1 MRIIVWRGKVI
12 HWSVGEWSN
21 LGSPGP
27 GRPAGVYDYHPLD
40 HCEATHGAVLD
51 PRRVLG
57 SGGRDFRCGDCWLS
71 KIAAG
76 GRTGHGERVAA
87 AAASAWGVVVV
98 ECVDQ
103 SDGSE
108 SVRD

>member
-1 MRIIVWRGKVI
+1 M
-12 HWSVGEWSN
+12 
-21 LGSPGP
+21 
-27 GRPAGVYDYHPLD
+27 
-40 HCEATHGAVLD
+40 
-51 PRRVLG
+51 G
-57 SGGRDFRCGDCWLS
+57 SGGRDFRCGDCWLSWLS

-87 AAASAWGVVVV
+87 AAAAWGVVVV

-108 SVRD
+108 SVCDWEPEAVERWRGGGGWPR